1 MASVFTK
8 RGILYISWWDSS
20 ENKSKTRSL
29 RMKDTQVN
37 KRLAEQFA
45 KKFQNELIIQ
55 NQRKVDSV
63 GAGGVTLEE
72 AFSHFKK
79 NNESKNIKT
88 IKDYDRFFKKF
99 TEFFAIDMLCR
110 EITKLKIED
119 WLNEIKKLSLSQNS
133 KYDYYKQLNHF
144 LNFLFEYNYTNMFVI
159 NKDVKPRPEIKEKIV
174 FTESDIELI
183 FKNLSGKN
191 ENFILAIY
199 LLFYTGLRS
208 SDVLTIHSEKIDIK
222 ERVLRYYSPKRKI
235 YREVPFHT
243 NLSPILDK
251 AIQRVS
257 TGQILN
263 YKNVENLN
271 RAITRYFEVLK
282 IKDKKYSARTF
293 RKTFITLCRTKYDMD
308 ATVVKELVGHEH
320 RNTTDR
326 YYNYI
331 SFEKMKSELEKFK
344 IPEVG
349 EHKTSLKKFIS
360 FISRPFI

>member
-1 MASVFTK
+1 MASVYNK

-20 ENKSKTRSL
+20 ENKSKNRSF
-29 RMKDTQVN
+29 RIKDTTAN
-37 KRLAEQFA
+37 KRLTQQFS
-45 KKFQNELIIQ
+45 KKFQNELDIQ
-55 NQRKVDSV
+55 KQRTEDSV
-63 GAGGVTLEE
+63 EVVRVTLEE

-99 TEFFAIDMLCR
+99 TEFFAIDMFCR
-110 EITKLKIED
+110 DITKLKIEE

-159 NKDVKPRPEIKEKIV
+159 NKDVKPKPEIKEKIV

-183 FKNLSGKN
+183 FKNLGGKN
-191 ENFILAIY
+191 DNFILAIY

-208 SDVLTIHSEKIDIK
+208 SDVLTIQSEKIDIK

-235 YREVPFHT
+235 YREVPFHA
-243 NLSPILDK
+243 NLSPILVK

-257 TGQILN
+257 AGQILN

-271 RAITRYFEVLK
+271 RAITTYFKVLK

-331 SFEKMKSELEKFK
+331 SFEKMKMEFDKFK
-344 IPEVG
+344 GPVLNGHYTILQKLWLLF
-349 EHKTSLKKFIS
+349 HKL
-360 FISRPFI
+360 